1 MKSSIIMLDYV
12 RCDVSNVVDGYTQVQ
27 QQQTKPFQMSDII
40 IDIKIFVFIGWMIE
54 IWFFFFGRSLSFFL
68 TKGILIVF
76 VSVLDTDKS

>member
-54 IWFFFFGRSLSFFL
+54 IWFFFLGRSLSFFL
-68 TKGILIVF
+68 TKEILIVF
-76 VSVLDTDKS
+76 VSVLDTVKS